1 MGKRKGDFT
10 MRRLAGLLAGC
21 LLLAGCTAAPGAPS
35 APVTAET
42 AATRETAAPAP
53 TATPEEALSEA
64 LGAVK
69 TRRLTVVLN
78 GCIAYEID
86 SAGGSLKT
94 AIAAADLVVFLAG
107 DFVPEDLAGETQTW
121 QNALDADDQATM
133 DANWPRVYSCAR
145 DICED
150 PAAQQGLLDDAGV
163 TTDFG
168 SMDLTEVPAQLD
180 AMNEVLTG

>member
-1 MGKRKGDFT
+1 
-10 MRRLAGLLAGC
+10 MRRLACLVGGC
-21 LLLAGCTAAPGAPS
+21 LLLAGCAPAAS
-35 APVTAET
+35 
-42 AATRETAAPAP
+42 APAP
-53 TATPEEALSEA
+53 TPAVVQQTPETATPEEA

-78 GCIAYEID
+78 GCIAYEVD

-94 AIAAADLVVFLAG
+94 AIAAADLVVYLAG
-107 DFVPEDLAGETQTW
+107 DFVPEDLSGETAAWQQT
-121 QNALDADDQATM
+121 LSSDDQATM
-133 DANWPRVYSCAR
+133 DANWPRVYTCAQ

-168 SMDLTEVPAQLD
+168 AMDLTAVPEQLD
-180 AMNEVLTG
+180 TMNEVLTDDLLS

>member
-1 MGKRKGDFT
+1 

-21 LLLAGCTAAPGAPS
+21 LLLAGCTAVPGSS

-42 AATRETAAPAP
+42 AATRETAAPVP

-107 DFVPEDLAGETQTW
+107 DFVPDDLPGETETW
-121 QNALDADDQATM
+121 QNALDDDDQATM
-133 DANWPRVYSCAR
+133 DANWPKVYTCAQ

-180 AMNEVLTG
+180 AMNEVLTD

>member
-1 MGKRKGDFT
+1 MRKILGWI
-10 MRRLAGLLAGC
+10 LCGVLLAGC
-21 LLLAGCTAAPGAPS
+21 APVPGADSAPAPAQTAA
-35 APVTAET
+35 TAET
-42 AATRETAAPAP
+42 AAPAV
-53 TATPEEALSEA
+53 TATPEEALSTA

-78 GCIAYEID
+78 GCIAYEVD

-107 DFVPEDLAGETQTW
+107 DFVPDDLPGETAAW
-121 QNALDADDQATM
+121 HDGLEAEDQATM
-133 DANWPRVYSCAR
+133 DANWPKVYTCAR

-163 TTDFG
+163 TADFG
-168 SMDLTEVPAQLD
+168 AMDLAGVPEQLD
-180 AMNEVLTG
+180 AMNEVLAQDNS

>member
-1 MGKRKGDFT
+1 
-10 MRRLAGLLAGC
+10 MRRLACLVGGC
-21 LLLAGCTAAPGAPS
+21 LLLAGCTPVPSSVPEATPVMTEPVATPAA
-35 APVTAET
+35 
-42 AATRETAAPAP
+42 
-53 TATPEEALSEA
+53 TATPEEAMNAA

-78 GCIAYEID
+78 GCIAYEVD

-107 DFVPEDLAGETQTW
+107 DFVPDDLPGETAAW
-121 QNALDADDQATM
+121 QDGLEAEDQATM
-133 DANWPRVYSCAR
+133 DANWPKVYSCAQ

-168 SMDLTEVPAQLD
+168 AMDLTEVPEQLD
-180 AMNEVLTG
+180 AMNEVLTDCQP